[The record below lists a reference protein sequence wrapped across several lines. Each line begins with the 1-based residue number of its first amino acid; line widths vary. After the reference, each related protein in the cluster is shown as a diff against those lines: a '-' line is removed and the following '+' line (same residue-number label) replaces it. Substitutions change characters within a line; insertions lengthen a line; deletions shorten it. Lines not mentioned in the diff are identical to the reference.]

1 MIFRYTLAEIDA
13 VAKALL
19 DTLPERCTILLEAE
33 MGSGKTT
40 LMSHLLRLMGIDEV
54 SSPTYS
60 LVNEYRSAS
69 GKAIHHY
76 DLYRLKAT
84 EELEEIGF
92 GDLLDRGEW
101 NFIEWP
107 EKGMPYYDAFV
118 TWKITQEADGTRVL
132 EIIP

>member
-1 MIFRYTLAEIDA
+1 MIFRYTLVEIDD
-13 VAKALL
+13 VAQALL
-19 DTLPERCTILLEAE
+19 NTLPERCIILLEAE

-40 LMSHLLRLMGIDEV
+40 LMSHLLQLMGIDEV

-60 LVNEYRSAS
+60 LVNEYRTPG

-76 DLYRLKAT
+76 DLYRLKAA
-84 EELEEIGF
+84 EELEELGF
-92 GDLLDRGEW
+92 VDLLDRGEW

-107 EKGMPYYDAFV
+107 EKGMAYYDTFV
-118 TWKITQEADGTRVL
+118 TWKITAEADGTRVL

>member
-1 MIFRYTLAEIDA
+1 MIYRYTLAEIDQ
-13 VAKALL
+13 VAEALL
-19 DTLPERCTILLEAE
+19 ATLPVRSTVLLDAE

-40 LMSHLLRLMGIDEV
+40 LMAHLLRKMGVHEV

-60 LVNEYRSAS
+60 LVNEYRSS
-69 GKAIHHY
+69 GGKSIHHY
-76 DLYRLKAT
+76 DLYRLKS
-84 EELEEIGF
+84 EDELEEIGF

-107 EKGMPYYDAFV
+107 EKGMSYYDDFV
-118 TWKITQEADGTRVL
+118 TWKITQDPDGKRVL

>member
-1 MIFRYTLAEIDA
+1 MIYRYTLAEIDQ
-13 VAKALL
+13 VAEALL
-19 DTLPERCTILLEAE
+19 VSLPTKATVLLDAE

-40 LMSHLLRLMGIDEV
+40 LMAHMLRKMGVHEV

-60 LVNEYRSAS
+60 LVNEYRSSA

-76 DLYRLKAT
+76 DLYRLKS
-84 EELEEIGF
+84 EDELEEIGF

-107 EKGMPYYDAFV
+107 EKGMAYYDDFV
-118 TWKITQEADGTRVL
+118 TWKITQDIDGTRVL
-132 EIIP
+132 EIIL

>member
-1 MIFRYTLAEIDA
+1 MIYRYTLAEIDQ
-13 VAKALL
+13 VAEALL
-19 DTLPERCTILLEAE
+19 ATLPARSTVLLDAE

-40 LMSHLLRLMGIDEV
+40 LMAHLLRKMGVHEV

-60 LVNEYRSAS
+60 LVNEYRSS
-69 GKAIHHY
+69 GGKSIHHY
-76 DLYRLKAT
+76 DLYRLKS
-84 EELEEIGF
+84 EDELEEIGF

-107 EKGMPYYDAFV
+107 EKGMSYYDDFV
-118 TWKITQEADGTRVL
+118 TWKITQDPDGKRVL

>member
-1 MIFRYTLAEIDA
+1 
-13 VAKALL
+13 L
-19 DTLPERCTILLEAE
+19 DAE

-40 LMSHLLRLMGIDEV
+40 LMAHLLRKMGVHEV

-60 LVNEYRSAS
+60 LVNEYRSS
-69 GKAIHHY
+69 GGKSIHHY
-76 DLYRLKAT
+76 DLYRLKS
-84 EELEEIGF
+84 EDELEEIGF

-107 EKGMPYYDAFV
+107 EKGMSYYDDFV
-118 TWKITQEADGTRVL
+118 TWKITQDIDGTRVL